1 MGTVYQMEH
10 PEEQSEPN
18 EATKEKSNNDPT
30 KLERVVDHVVDRS
43 KSLQE
48 CRDQYDECVADTH
61 HMPAGGLGHQNSSG
75 TTQEPLHE
83 RRHCAKTRRRC
94 IERVRGQEQKIEDRR
109 QTTENNR
116 TRPHS
121 QPDRIG
127 SRTEDRGQEH
137 PFLKPALGIA
147 PVDGV
152 HATSFA
158 LGALVAFTL
167 SAVAYFVRR
176 TRGTKQTD
184 SRVAY
189 GAATVQ

>member
-1 MGTVYQMEH
+1 MNQVEH

-43 KSLQE
+43 KGLQE

-61 HMPAGGLGHQNSSG
+61 HMPAGGLGHQKSSG
-75 TTQEPLHE
+75 TTQEPLDE

-109 QTTENNR
+109 HTTENNR

-137 PFLKPALGIA
+137 PFLQPALGIA

>member
-1 MGTVYQMEH
+1 MNQMEH

-30 KLERVVDHVVDRS
+30 KLERVADHVVDRS

-61 HMPAGGLGHQNSSG
+61 HMPGVGLGHENSSG
-75 TTQEPLHE
+75 TTQEPLDE

-121 QPDRIG
+121 QPDRIR

-137 PFLKPALGIA
+137 PFLQPALGIA

-158 LGALVAFTL
+158 LGSVVTL
-167 SAVAYFVRR
+167 TLGAVAYFVRR